1 VLTGETGAG
10 KSILI
15 DALLLLLGG
24 RAQTD
29 LIQTGAETA
38 TVEACFELDPKS
50 PAALLLGELGYRI
63 EEDQIIVRRELS
75 QTGRHRAFVNDSPAT
90 VGLLEKLGA
99 MMVEIHGQHEHQQLL
114 QSATQMEL
122 LDRFA
127 NLTNDCEALGSKVR
141 HWNALREE
149 LESLRRGERDHA
161 QKEDLYRF
169 QLQEI
174 DSAGLEPGEDDRLR
188 HERRRLQHAG
198 QLAEGLTQILGH
210 LYDDSRS
217 ALAGLTCAEG
227 LLKDLSRI
235 DPELGEPIQDLE
247 TSRIHLEEAA
257 LAVRRSR
264 DQVTSDPE
272 RLQEID
278 ARLDALTKLK
288 RKYGD
293 SVEAILAYR
302 AKVQDELTQLSTND
316 ERIQELEKQLT
327 QLTREIE
334 GDALALSEKRERAAK
349 KLEALAKREFR
360 GLGMDAAQFGVG
372 LSRTPPC
379 SGELQAG
386 EGWRVGYTGIDH
398 VEFVFSNTAGE
409 QPKPLARVASGGEL
423 SRTALGLKT
432 VLAALDSTPV
442 VIFDEVD
449 SGIGGRVADA
459 VGQKLRQ
466 VSEDHQVICVTHLAP
481 IASYANHHL
490 KIEKV
495 RRGSRNRT
503 EVTLLGEIDRVE
515 EIARMLGGER
525 VTETTLR
532 HAREILAAGKAWK
545 GG

>member
-1 VLTGETGAG
+1 MLRELRVRHFAIIEEATAPFGPGFNVLTGETGAG

-38 TVEACFELDPKS
+38 SVEARFELDPKS
-50 PAALLLGELGYRI
+50 AAALLLEELGYRI

-75 QTGRHRAFVNDSPAT
+75 RTGRHRAFVNDSPAT

-114 QSATQMEL
+114 QAAKQMEL

-127 NLTNDCEALGSKVR
+127 NLTNGCEALGSKVR

-149 LESLRRGERDHA
+149 LERLRRGERDHA

-174 DSAGLEPGEDDRLR
+174 DSARLEPGEDDRLQ
-188 HERRRLQHAG
+188 HERRRLQHAV
-198 QLAEGLTQILGH
+198 QLVEGLTQILGH

-217 ALAGLTCAEG
+217 AFAGLTRAEG

-235 DPELGEPIQDLE
+235 DPELGEPIKDLE

-257 LAVRRSR
+257 VAARRSR
-264 DQVTSDPE
+264 DHVTSDPE
-272 RLQEID
+272 RLQEIE

-302 AKVQDELTQLSTND
+302 AKVQEELTQLSTND
-316 ERIQELEKQLT
+316 EKSQELEKQLT

-334 GDALALSEKRERAAK
+334 GDALALSEKRGIAAK

-372 LSRTPPC
+372 LSRDPSR

-386 EGWRVGYTGIDH
+386 QGWRGGY
-398 VEFVFSNTAGE
+398 
-409 QPKPLARVASGGEL
+409 
-423 SRTALGLKT
+423 
-432 VLAALDSTPV
+432 
-442 VIFDEVD
+442 
-449 SGIGGRVADA
+449 
-459 VGQKLRQ
+459 
-466 VSEDHQVICVTHLAP
+466 
-481 IASYANHHL
+481 
-490 KIEKV
+490 
-495 RRGSRNRT
+495 
-503 EVTLLGEIDRVE
+503 
-515 EIARMLGGER
+515 
-525 VTETTLR
+525 
-532 HAREILAAGKAWK
+532 
-545 GG
+545 